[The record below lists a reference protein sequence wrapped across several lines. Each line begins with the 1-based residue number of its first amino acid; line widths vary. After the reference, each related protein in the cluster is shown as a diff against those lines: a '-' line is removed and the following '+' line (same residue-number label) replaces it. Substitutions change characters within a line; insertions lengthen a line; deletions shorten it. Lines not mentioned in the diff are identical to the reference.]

1 MCRIRDAVGFVMSRG
16 ATTTAHASPYWG
28 HKPEAVADG
37 ADGQVRSYPQI
48 GPLGFVAMSAICSG
62 GVIGRA
68 KPGFQL
74 WGRETGI
81 NPDRANVAWPLG
93 EST

>member
-1 MCRIRDAVGFVMSRG
+1 MAIPQTIVQPTVLTD
-16 ATTTAHASPYWG
+16 T
-28 HKPEAVADG
+28 KPEMSVI
-37 ADGQVRSYPQI
+37 REEI
-48 GPLGFVAMSAICSG
+48 FGP
-62 GVIGRA
+62 VIGRA

-93 EST
+93 DST